1 MAVNIANSRLATL
14 LPYVK
19 YHYISIYDTLRL
31 RIFIFRLNK
40 SVYHVY
46 SFNCLRKNKL
56 QFNIKVRIKFKSI

>member
-46 SFNCLRKNKL
+46 GFISPQKNNSNL
-56 QFNIKVRIKFKSI
+56 N